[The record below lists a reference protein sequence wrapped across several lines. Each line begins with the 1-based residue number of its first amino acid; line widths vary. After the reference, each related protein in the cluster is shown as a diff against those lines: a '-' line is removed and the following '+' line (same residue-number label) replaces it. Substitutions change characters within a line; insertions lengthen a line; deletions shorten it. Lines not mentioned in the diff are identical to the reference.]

1 MEEERD
7 KGKRKER
14 RKEREN
20 EERKKERRKQTNKEK
35 KKQTNK
41 GCTFCEV
48 LGPSFFLQFATF
60 RGRLSAL

>member
-14 RKEREN
+14 RKE
-20 EERKKERRKQTNKEK
+20 ERKKERGNERRKERM
-35 KKQTNK
+35 KKQRK
-41 GCTFCEV
+41 KSCTFCEV
-48 LGPSFFLQFATF
+48 IRPSFFLQFATF